1 MIKQTVCSILAL
13 SLAGCAFRT
22 SPSIDEVRSF
32 SYEPTINHKIA
43 MDCSTCDED
52 YLEDYFTTGDKES
65 RYSID
70 YHVPYSGTAEDDYDW
85 KFWTMLPW
93 DVVSALTLFTVIPFY
108 DAPRT
113 FTVNP
118 TLHDRETGKA
128 MALSPIEM
136 SYGNWFGGL
145 LTSWLFGPFMYVEED
160 YIDDNPQ
167 LFIEMDK
174 WFARAREKASESA
187 LKEAALALYDPTSS
201 DVTTEWKC
209 ETYACRFKEIKE
221 QKTTSAG
228 DVLYVAENGRSFEDF
243 MYAKNKLATSLTTAQ
258 NCEATLSLVK
268 NQTVSKKTQR
278 YWALIDFFKENCS
291 ITKGEVGMTKEQ
303 LINKKGIPSKG
314 YFMNDDTEIISYSSL
329 SSSGESVNTITY
341 TLDRDIVTSIK

>member
-1 MIKQTVCSILAL
+1 MKKQIFCSVLAL
-13 SLAGCAFRT
+13 SLSGCSFRT

-32 SYEPTINHKIA
+32 SYEPTINRKIA
-43 MDCSTCDED
+43 VDCLTCDED
-52 YLEDYFTTGDKES
+52 YLEDYFKKGDKES

-70 YHVPYSGTAEDDYDW
+70 YNVPYSGKYEEDW

-93 DVVSALTLFTVIPFY
+93 NVVSILTLFTVIPVY
-108 DAPRT
+108 GGSHT
-113 FTVNP
+113 FTVDP

-136 SYGNWFGGL
+136 SYGGWFGGL
-145 LTSWLFGPFMYVEED
+145 ATSWLFGPFMYVEED
-160 YIDDNPQ
+160 LIDDKPE

-174 WFARAREKASESA
+174 WYARAREKASESA
-187 LKEAALALYDPTSS
+187 LKESALAIYNPTSS
-201 DVTTEWKC
+201 DIKTEWKC
-209 ETYACRFKEIKE
+209 ETYTCRFKEI
-221 QKTTSAG
+221 QAQTTVSAE
-228 DVLYVAENGRSFEDF
+228 DVLYVAENGNSFEDF
-243 MYAKNKLATSLTTAQ
+243 MYAKDKLAKPLTNYE
-258 NCEATLSLVK
+258 NCKATLSLVK

-291 ITKGEVGMTKEQ
+291 NTIGEIGMTKEQ

-329 SSSGESVNTITY
+329 SYSGESVNTKTY
-341 TLDRDIVTSIK
+341 TLDRDIVTNVK